1 MSTGLKCR
9 QKKSV
14 GGRTESCD
22 VDERPKAQ
30 QANMVR
36 GDSALTWGE
45 PPGEKPWLETGEV
58 GDWLAGEPVWLRYC
72 WKQEAFQN
80 DITCPLRA
88 HMRKHLRNEDAPD
101 WRQRTTWTVLLALLE
116 ISSEH

>member
-1 MSTGLKCR
+1 
-9 QKKSV
+9 
-14 GGRTESCD
+14 
-22 VDERPKAQ
+22 
-30 QANMVR
+30 MVR

-88 HMRKHLRNEDAPD
+88 HMREHLRNEDAPE
-101 WRQRTTWTVLLALLE
+101 WRQDSTWTVLLALLE
-116 ISSEH
+116 FSSEH